1 MVIII
6 LSNIQPLPI
15 LSTGEVLGQEYITK
29 ETILLS
35 SWVSPNW
42 VLAGRD
48 HECASED
55 AQGSLGGTAEGQ
67 QSSRCSTQLVKLT
80 LCQHLVEAWS
90 TTWAPKSQYG
100 GSPATAKLRAMSM
113 LTSWQK
119 RQPLRGL
126 AGVLTSHQC
135 FRGPLDASASA
146 TRQEHLQVLKRQW
159 QNSWLDS
166 PRQRF
171 EQVDDAFPFTRFQKW
186 KDLLLRHQATLLMQ
200 VHSGHFPLN
209 SFLFR
214 LGR

>member
-6 LSNIQPLPI
+6 LSIIQPLPI

-48 HECASED
+48 HGCTLED

-67 QSSRCSTQLVKLT
+67 QSLRCSTQLVNLT

-90 TTWAPKSQYG
+90 TIWAPKSWYG
-100 GSPATAKLRAMSM
+100 GSPAIVKLKAMSM

-119 RQPLRGL
+119 RQPLGGL
-126 AGVLTSHQC
+126 AGVLIFHQC

-166 PRQRF
+166 PRRQRF
-171 EQVDDAFPFTRFQKW
+171 EQVDDAFLFISGKTYFWDVRRPFWCRY
-186 KDLLLRHQATLLMQ
+186 
-200 VHSGHFPLN
+200 VVVIFPWTP
-209 SFLFR
+209 SSSK
-214 LGR
+214 